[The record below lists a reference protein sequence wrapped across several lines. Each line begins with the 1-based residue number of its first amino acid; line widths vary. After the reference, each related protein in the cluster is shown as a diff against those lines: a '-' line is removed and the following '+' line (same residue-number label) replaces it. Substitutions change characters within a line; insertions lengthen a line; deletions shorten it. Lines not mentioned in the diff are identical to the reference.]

1 MTVVHHVFTA
11 LSYISPDFNTPVTPG
26 SRYEGYVRQYGN
38 RVSESASQTEED
50 DSQAAGDSESN
61 KESANP
67 GKTVREILIEEHWAA
82 ADTPAPSS
90 VPTSFAA
97 PSSVP
102 TSFGPACQT
111 SAPPF
116 KSAPSPPPPGIETKP
131 ATLPNRNPPKPKG
144 VTPVPSPMPVIPET
158 GQDAQEEPASQEP
171 QQDQPVP
178 DHAGWPPGWPQQSNN
193 RWRNW
198 NNWGWARPRGVPW

>member
-1 MTVVHHVFTA
+1 MTVVNHVFTA
-11 LSYISPDFNTPVTPG
+11 LSFVSPDFNTPVTPG
-26 SRYEGYVRQYGN
+26 SRYEGYVRQYGS

-61 KESANP
+61 MEPAHS
-67 GKTVREILIEEHWAA
+67 GKTVREKMIEELWAQTA
-82 ADTPAPSS
+82 AQTAGQTAAETP
-90 VPTSFAA
+90 A

-111 SAPPF
+111 SPPPF

-131 ATLPNRNPPKPKG
+131 ATLPNRNPPKSKG

-171 QQDQPVP
+171 QPSDN
-178 DHAGWPPGWPQQSNN
+178 S
-193 RWRNW
+193 WRKW